1 MTAPSLRTLPRDPH
15 DPVVFQLPP
24 IRYHGRT
31 IHIHLAIRRVD
42 DGAWRGRMRFFE
54 DDESTPRETAE
65 IFRGA
70 SEQEMWESVNHLRE
84 HHLRDLYRSLG

>member
-1 MTAPSLRTLPRDPH
+1 
-15 DPVVFQLPP
+15 
-24 IRYHGRT
+24 
-31 IHIHLAIRRVD
+31 
-42 DGAWRGRMRFFE
+42 MRFFR
-54 DDESTPRETAE
+54 DEASPPRETAE

>member
-1 MTAPSLRTLPRDPH
+1 MTAPSLRSLPRESH

-24 IRYHGRT
+24 IRYDGQT
-31 IHIHLAIRRVD
+31 IHLHLSIRRSD
-42 DGAWRGRMRFFE
+42 DGTWRGRMRFFR
-54 DDESTPRETAE
+54 DEASPPRETAE

-84 HHLRDLYRSLG
+84 HHLRDLFRSLG